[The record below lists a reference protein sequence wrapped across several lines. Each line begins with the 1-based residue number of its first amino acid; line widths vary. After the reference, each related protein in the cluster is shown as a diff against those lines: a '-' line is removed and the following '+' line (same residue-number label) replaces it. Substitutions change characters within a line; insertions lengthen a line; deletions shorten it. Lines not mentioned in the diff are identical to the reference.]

1 MSTEILINWTPMET
15 RVARVEGGLLREVS
29 IERTHQRGLV
39 GNIYRG
45 KVARVLPGMQAA
57 FVDIG
62 LQKAGFIHADD
73 IWLGDSEKKAAKGG
87 CQTDIRQLLREGQ
100 SVVVQV
106 MKDPIGTKGARLTT
120 ELSISS
126 RYLVYLPQGN
136 RIGISQRIDC
146 EEERNRLR
154 ELLDDNLDNQ
164 PGGYIVRTA
173 ADSVGDEELLNDRRF
188 LLRLWD
194 HISETRGSAPEPS
207 VIYEE
212 LPLHFRAVRDTL
224 TSEVERIRIDASEIC
239 AEVTS
244 FLQRFNPEMASLVER
259 YTANSPLF
267 YLYNVEDEITRALAK
282 KIMLKSG
289 GYLLIEQTEAMVTI
303 DVNTGTY
310 VGHRNLEE
318 TIYKTNLEAVEAIAR
333 QLRLRN
339 LGGIIIIDF
348 IDMAD
353 AEHRRQVHRMLEKNL
368 AADRARTVITG
379 VSDLGLVEMT
389 RKRTSESLGQ
399 MLCEPCPMCEGRG
412 SLKSSETVCHEILRE
427 ILREARAFESDK
439 FLVLASA
446 EVIDRLLDENSADVA
461 DLEEFLGR
469 TLEFRVES
477 LYSREQ
483 FDIIPG

>member
-15 RVARVEGGLLREVS
+15 RVARIENGLLREVS

-45 KVARVLPGMQAA
+45 RVARVLPGMQAA

-62 LQKAGFIHADD
+62 LEKAGFIHADD
-73 IWLGDSEKKAAKGG
+73 IWREHDEEVAAQGST
-87 CQTDIRQLLREGQ
+87 QADIRQLLREGQ
-100 SVVVQV
+100 SVMVQV

-126 RYLVYLPQGN
+126 RYLVYLPQG
-136 RIGISQRIDC
+136 RRVGVSQRI
-146 EEERNRLR
+146 EGEQERARLR
-154 ELLDDNLDNQ
+154 QLLEQNPENRQ
-164 PGGYIVRTA
+164 GGYIVRTA
-173 ADSVGDEELLNDRRF
+173 ADGVGEQELMDDRRF
-188 LLRLWD
+188 LFRLWD
-194 HISETRGSAPEPS
+194 HILETGREAPVTS
-207 VIYEE
+207 RLFEE

-224 TSEVERIRIDASEIC
+224 TSEVERIRIDSGEICSEIE
-239 AEVTS
+239 AFVN
-244 FLQRFNPEMASLVER
+244 RFNPEMAALIER
-259 YTANSPLF
+259 YAGSSPLF
-267 YLYNVEDEITRALAK
+267 YLYGVEDEITRALAK
-282 KIMLKSG
+282 KVVLKSG
-289 GYLLIEQTEAMVTI
+289 GHLLIEQTEAMVTI

-318 TIYKTNLEAVEAIAR
+318 TIFKTNLEAVEAIAR

-389 RKRTSESLGQ
+389 RKRTSMSLGQ
-399 MLCEPCPMCEGRG
+399 MLCDPCPMCEGRG
-412 SLKSSETVCHEILRE
+412 SLKSSETVCYEILRE
-427 ILREARAFESDK
+427 ILREARTFESDK
-439 FLVLASA
+439 FLVLAST

-469 TLEFRVES
+469 TIEFRVET

-483 FDIIPG
+483 FDIIPV